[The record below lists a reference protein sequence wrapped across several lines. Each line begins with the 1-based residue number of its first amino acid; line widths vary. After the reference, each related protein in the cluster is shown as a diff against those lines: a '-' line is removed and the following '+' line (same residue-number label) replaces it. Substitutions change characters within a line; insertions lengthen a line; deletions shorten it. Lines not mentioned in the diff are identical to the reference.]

1 MVELEVIIVKQMFE
15 KYDRT
20 KIFELLYY
28 MLINKVTRQFENEDA
43 FAWGW
48 A

>member
-1 MVELEVIIVKQMFE
+1 MVELEVINVKQMFE

-20 KIFELLYY
+20 KIFVLLDYV
-28 MLINKVTRQFENEDA
+28 LINKVTRPFENEDA
-43 FAWGW
+43 FTWGS